1 MLTIALPKGRLMD
14 KALELFQRSGLVQN
28 IDFAESRK
36 LIIED
41 QKAGFRYIL
50 AKPFDVPTYVE
61 YGAADIGVVGK
72 DVLKENA
79 RAVYELLD
87 LAIGRCSMIVAVK
100 EGSGLEKVQEL
111 GFSAKVASKYPRVTK
126 EFFRSHGI
134 QSEIIE
140 LNGSIELA
148 PIVGLADAIVD
159 ITETG
164 RTIEENGLKIIGEV
178 FPISARLIANQA
190 SYKIH
195 YPELRRIVKSLEEVV
210 SC

>member
-41 QKAGFRYIL
+41 KEAGFRYIL

-87 LAIGRCSMIVAVK
+87 LAIGRCRMIVAVK

-148 PIVGLADAIVD
+148 PIVDLADAIVD